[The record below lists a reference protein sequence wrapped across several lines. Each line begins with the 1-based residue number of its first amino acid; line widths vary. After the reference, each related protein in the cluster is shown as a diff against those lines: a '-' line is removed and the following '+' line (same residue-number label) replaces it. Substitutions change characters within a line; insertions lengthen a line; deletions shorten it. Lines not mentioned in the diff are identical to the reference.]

1 MIFIV
6 NGKPQGKARA
16 RTVRNKYT
24 GKVHSFTPDKT
35 ANYEELIRRSY
46 KSAGGVYYAD
56 KMLGIFIVAYF
67 PIPKSYNKKKHAEAS
82 YGDIRP
88 TTKPD
93 CDNIIKIVLDALN
106 GVAYHDDKQVVCV
119 ACNKFYAKTGYLEIE
134 INELKT
140 KGDEQND

>member
-24 GKVHSFTPDKT
+24 GKVHSFTPEKT
-35 ANYEELIRRSY
+35 ASYEELIRWSY
-46 KSAGGVYYAD
+46 KSAGGVYHAD
-56 KMLGIFIVAYF
+56 KMLEIYIAAYF
-67 PIPKSYNKKKHAEAS
+67 PIPKSYSKKKQAERND
-82 YGDIRP
+82 GDIRP

-106 GVAYHDDKQVVCV
+106 GVAYYDDKQVVCV
-119 ACNKFYAKTGYLEIE
+119 SCNKFYAETGYLEIE

-140 KGDEQND
+140 RSDL